1 MKDKR
6 FVAVVAS
13 FLLLFAVLQTRLV
26 GLAMNTQSAQA
37 AAVQSSCLLPLYGG
51 RAEIYD
57 CRMRPLTGVATEQ
70 MALALP
76 GDDSYAKLYRS
87 LTEDTAAQLYSL
99 AGTKPSLVGLASQ
112 VDESLGIY
120 TFDKPRRYFEAPIA
134 VHTLG
139 YLGQDG
145 SGVSGIERCYDE
157 LLAGGGDSTFVRCTT
172 TAAGG
177 LMAGTVPELV
187 RRSGSGLSVQLT
199 LDRDLQRMCEG
210 IALEAVPHGA
220 IVVMDVETGELRAVV
235 STPGY
240 DPYDVAKSIEAND
253 SGLLN
258 RAISAYSVGSVFK
271 PLVAAAALKAG
282 MEENAVYECT
292 GVIEVDGHLYHC
304 NNHKAH
310 GQMTMQSALE
320 QSCNCYF
327 IWLGQQLG
335 GEAICELATLEG
347 FGRATPLAEGYYGAS
362 GNLPGAEELKNS
374 GQLASVS
381 FGQGRLLAT
390 PVQLAACF
398 NTFANDGVY
407 IGPTLVRGK
416 VEAATGKIVEAG
428 PAQETMRV
436 LPQQLNDKL
445 QRMLRGVVEEGIAGK
460 AKPAQGGAAGKTGTA
475 QTGRADGEG
484 NELLDSWFAGYYPA
498 EEPRYTIVILKDST
512 HEAGETLAPVF
523 ARLCDA
529 LTLAESAEDTAG

>member
-1 MKDKR
+1 MRDKR
-6 FVAVVAS
+6 FVTVVAS

-57 CRMRPLTGVATEQ
+57 CRMRPLTGVGAEQ
-70 MALALP
+70 VALALP

-87 LTEDTAAQLYSL
+87 LTEDTAARLYSL
-99 AGTKPSLVGLASQ
+99 EGAKPSLVGLASE
-112 VDESLGIY
+112 VDEALGVY
-120 TFDKPRRYFEAPIA
+120 VFDKPRRYFEAPIA

-145 SGVSGIERCYDE
+145 SGVSGIERCYDG
-157 LLAGGGDSTFVRCTT
+157 LLAGGGDSTYVRCVT

-177 LMAGTVPELV
+177 LMAGTEPELV
-187 RRSGSGLSVQLT
+187 RRSGSGFSIQLT
-199 LDRDLQRMCEG
+199 LDRDLQRVCEG
-210 IALEAVPHGA
+210 IALEAIPHGA
-220 IVVMDVETGELRAVV
+220 IVVMEVSTGELRAVV

-253 SGLLN
+253 TGLLN

-282 MEENAVYECT
+282 FDENAGYECT

-304 NNHKAH
+304 NNNKAH

-416 VEAATGKIVEAG
+416 VETATGRVVEEA

-436 LPQQLNDKL
+436 LPQQINDKL
-445 QRMLRGVVEEGIAGK
+445 QQMLRGVVEEGIAGK
-460 AKPAQGGAAGKTGTA
+460 AEPARGGAAGKTGTA
-475 QTGRADGEG
+475 QTGRTDSDG

-498 EEPRYTIVILKDST
+498 EDPRYTIVILKDST

-529 LTLAESAEDTAG
+529 LTLAQNSGESLD